1 VLLLRV
7 PQVLRN
13 HGDEL
18 ERKAKIEVE
27 DLCRKHD
34 EHLSRIQRKMDAD
47 ADVDLS
53 DIRRNQE
60 TITSTLEA
68 VQAGMLEKTD
78 KQEVDAKIEHKYEE
92 ILEHLNTALASTAE
106 DEDDFRASTD
116 ALNKAVEELRATKA
130 DRKEFGAMRQQ
141 VKELKEKGRAA
152 HEGGGGSGGGSGGVE
167 LEMLEDYVMVL
178 Y

>member
-1 VLLLRV
+1 M
-7 PQVLRN
+7 RN

-27 DLCRKHD
+27 DLTRKHD

-78 KQEVDAKIEHKYEE
+78 KREVDAKIEHKYEE
-92 ILEHLNTALASTAE
+92 ILEHLNTALASTSE
-106 DEDDFRASTD
+106 DEEDFKASTE
-116 ALNKAVEELRATKA
+116 ALNKAVEELRAAKA
-130 DRKEFGAMRQQ
+130 DRKEFGALRQQ
-141 VKELKEKGRAA
+141 VWLVLSGRGRECNKGN
-152 HEGGGGSGGGSGGVE
+152 E
-167 LEMLEDYVMVL
+167 
-178 Y
+178 